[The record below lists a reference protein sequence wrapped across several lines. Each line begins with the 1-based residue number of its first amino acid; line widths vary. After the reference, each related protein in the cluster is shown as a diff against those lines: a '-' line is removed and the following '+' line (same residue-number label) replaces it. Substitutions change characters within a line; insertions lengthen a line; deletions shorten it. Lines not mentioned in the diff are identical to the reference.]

1 MSQMRRGKVDILA
14 QGPDGA
20 GTLLIMTMINFFR
33 RIRKKMADENKPMK
47 YARYAIG
54 EILLVVIGILIALQI
69 NNWNENLKTKN
80 KELTYLESIKT
91 DLLLNVEELNN
102 FLELRDSCV
111 VSCNRILDYY
121 EGELELDLV
130 DFNFHSLN
138 LMIWFPFNQH
148 DNTYRELL
156 NSGNLAIISDKKIKN
171 GLQDIQVGFKNIAFV
186 EGEMQQDYESYL
198 YDVYFTM
205 ADLNKNLK
213 QFEAHI
219 DSNSKADTSKLSKPE
234 ILELLKN
241 MKFKNGVRLSKYNS
255 NLLIAE
261 YNEMIINTQNIIKRI
276 DDELNSN

>member
-1 MSQMRRGKVDILA
+1 MKKPTLWLLNDEL
-14 QGPDGA
+14 DGA
-20 GTLLIMTMINFFR
+20 GTLLIITMINFFR
-33 RIRKKMADENKPMK
+33 RIRKKMADDNKPMK

-69 NNWNENLKTKN
+69 NNWNEDLKTRN

-102 FLELRDSCV
+102 FIELRDSCV
-111 VSCNRILDYY
+111 VSCNKILDYY

-130 DFNFHSLN
+130 DFNFHSVN

-156 NSGNLAIISDKKIKN
+156 NSGNLAIISDKNIKN
-171 GLQDIQVGFKNIAFV
+171 GLQDMQVGFKSIAFV

-198 YDVYFTM
+198 YDVYFTI
-205 ADLNKNLK
+205 ADLNKNIK

-219 DSNSKADTSKLSKPE
+219 DSNSKADASKLSKPE
-234 ILELLKN
+234 MLELLKN

-261 YNEMIINTQNIIKRI
+261 YTEMIKNTQNIIKMI
-276 DDELNSN
+276 DNELSSK

>member
-1 MSQMRRGKVDILA
+1 MKKPTLWLLNDEL
-14 QGPDGA
+14 DGA
-20 GTLLIMTMINFFR
+20 GTLLIITMINFFR
-33 RIRKKMADENKPMK
+33 RIRKKMADDNKPMK

-69 NNWNENLKTKN
+69 NNWNEDLKTRN

-102 FLELRDSCV
+102 FLGLRDSCV
-111 VSCNRILDYY
+111 VSCNKILDYY

-130 DFNFHSLN
+130 DFNFHSVN

-156 NSGNLAIISDKKIKN
+156 NSGNLAIISDKNIKN
-171 GLQDIQVGFKNIAFV
+171 GLQDMQVGFKSIAFV

-198 YDVYFTM
+198 YDVYFTI
-205 ADLNKNLK
+205 ADLNKNIK

-219 DSNSKADTSKLSKPE
+219 DSNLKADASKLSKPE
-234 ILELLKN
+234 MLELLKN

-261 YNEMIINTQNIIKRI
+261 YTEMIKNTQNIIKMI
-276 DDELNSN
+276 DNELSSK